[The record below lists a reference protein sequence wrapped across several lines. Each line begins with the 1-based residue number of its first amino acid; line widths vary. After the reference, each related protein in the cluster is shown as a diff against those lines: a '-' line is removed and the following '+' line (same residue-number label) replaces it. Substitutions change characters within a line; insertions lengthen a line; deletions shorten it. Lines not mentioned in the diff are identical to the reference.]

1 MSMRR
6 QQKKD
11 AEGLLERLFAMQIE
25 LKQVTPQRDVS
36 RAAGLLQ
43 QCQQTAIELGTLIE
57 AAEGEGFVTVNMLE
71 DYCELA
77 YQLYDILNSGNDFDH
92 KVLELMCQQLEQVGQ
107 SIENDIR
114 ETIEA
119 VFLPYKAAMWDSLE
133 SVWIAADQDPDC
145 DAYVI
150 PIPYY
155 DRNPDKSNA
164 QMHYEG
170 DQYPEY
176 VPITKYDAYDFE
188 KRRPDMIFI
197 HNPYDQYN
205 HATTVLPFFYS
216 KNLKN
221 YTQKLIYIPYFISGE
236 ILSDK
241 KATMENL
248 RDHCITTGVLNAD
261 RVIVESEEIR
271 QIYID
276 LWTEMVGENSRK
288 LWETKVLALGSP
300 KIDKILSTAKKD
312 LHIPPNWLR
321 IIQKSDQSWKKVI
334 LYNTSIKALLRA
346 DEHMIIKKM
355 KEVFRTFESCQEDVA
370 LIWRPHPLIPAM
382 IKAGRPALWKEYVQL
397 VKEYQSEGWGIY
409 DDSGNVDRAVVMCDA
424 YYGDA
429 SSVIPL
435 CQQLGKPIM
444 IQYIPPAEE

>member
-25 LKQVTPQRDVS
+25 LKQVTPQRDVP
-36 RAAGLLQ
+36 RAAELLQ
-43 QCQQTAIELGTLIE
+43 QCQRTAIELGTLIE

-77 YQLYDILNSGNDFDH
+77 YQLYENLNSGNNSDH
-92 KVLELMCQQLEQVGQ
+92 KVLELTCQQLEQVKQ

-133 SVWIAADQDPDC
+133 SVWLAADQDPDC

-176 VPITKYDAYDFE
+176 VPITRYDAYDFE

-205 HATTVLPFFYS
+205 HATTVPPFFYA

-221 YTQKLIYIPYFISGE
+221 YTNRLVYIPYFILGKISPDNE
-236 ILSDK
+236 AAIESVK
-241 KATMENL
+241 
-248 RDHCITTGVLNAD
+248 DHCITAGVLNAD
-261 RVIVESEEIR
+261 RVVVESEEIR

-276 LWTEMVGENSRK
+276 LWTEMIGENSRK

-300 KIDKILSTAKKD
+300 KIDKILNTRKED
-312 LHIPPNWLR
+312 LHMPSNWLK
-321 IIQKSDQSWKKVI
+321 IIQKSDESWKKII
-334 LYNTSIKALLRA
+334 LYNTSIKALLKA
-346 DEHMIIKKM
+346 DEHMLIEKM
-355 KEVFRTFESCQEDVA
+355 KQVFQVFKKWKDDVA

-382 IKAGRPALWKEYVQL
+382 IKAGRPALWKEYEQL
-397 VKEYQSEGWGIY
+397 VQEYQREGWGIY
-409 DDSGNVDRAVVMCDA
+409 DDSGDVDRAVVLCDA

-435 CQQLGKPIM
+435 CQQLDKPIM
-444 IQYIPPAEE
+444 IQRISPAEE